1 MADLSGFDT
10 GFSFNY
16 KYIVSNVLELR
27 NLKLSGQFLELCM
40 KPLHVVM
47 KKDGDI
53 VEKRPVV
60 SFALYFFG

>member
-1 MADLSGFDT
+1 MTDLSGFDT

-16 KYIVSNVLELR
+16 KCIVSNVLELR
-27 NLKLSGQFLELCM
+27 NLKLSGQFLKLCM
-40 KPLHVVM
+40 KPLRVVM